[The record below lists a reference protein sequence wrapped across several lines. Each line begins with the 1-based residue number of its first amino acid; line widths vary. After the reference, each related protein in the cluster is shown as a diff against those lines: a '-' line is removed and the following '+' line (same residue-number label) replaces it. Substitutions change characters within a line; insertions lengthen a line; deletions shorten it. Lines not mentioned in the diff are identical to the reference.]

1 MELKIEKRTDG
12 LLQTEHNGKNIVVRT
27 QTCYPWSNPRQYI
40 SLRDEDDNE
49 VAMIENLTDLS
60 DDSRRV
66 IEQSLAESAFVMEI
80 EAVFS
85 RAEEFEIR
93 TWEVRT
99 KQGNRK
105 FQTKRDEWP
114 EIMPDGSLLIRDVA
128 GDLFRIINPNQMDA
142 KSRKHLA
149 PFID

>member
-1 MELKIEKRTDG
+1 MELTIEKRGDG
-12 LLQTEHNGKNIVVRT
+12 LLQTEHKGKKVVVRA
-27 QTCYPWSNPRQYI
+27 QTCFPWSNPGQYI
-40 SLRDEDDNE
+40 SLRDKDDNE
-49 VAMIENLTDLS
+49 IAMIRNLAELC

-80 EAVFS
+80 EAVLS
-85 RAEEFEIR
+85 LAEEFEIR

-99 KQGNRK
+99 KQGKRK

-114 EIMPDGSLLIRDVA
+114 EMMPDGSLLIHDVA
-128 GDLFRIINPNQMDA
+128 GDLFRISKAKAMDA
-142 KSRKHLA
+142 KSRKYLA